1 MRWWMLPLGLVGL
14 ALLAIVVGVVLLS
27 IQDVGRYKEFIAR
40 KVSEKTGRELVI
52 AGDFDLSISFSPSIV
67 ADDVTFQNA
76 AWGSEAEMLKLGHVE
91 AEVELFPM
99 LTGDIRVKRLILE
112 DLDLLLETDANGLG
126 NWEFGERKAGDED
139 EDYDGD
145 GDLPV
150 IEDMR
155 IENALLRFQ
164 NG

>member
-1 MRWWMLPLGLVGL
+1 M
-14 ALLAIVVGVVLLS
+14 
-27 IQDVGRYKEFIAR
+27 
-40 KVSEKTGRELVI
+40 
-52 AGDFDLSISFSPSIV
+52 
-67 ADDVTFQNA
+67 
-76 AWGSEAEMLKLGHVE
+76 
-91 AEVELFPM
+91 
-99 LTGDIRVKRLILE
+99 KRLILE

-155 IENALLRFQ
+155 IKNALLRFQ

>member
-14 ALLAIVVGVVLLS
+14 ALLAIIVGVVLLS
-27 IQDVGRYKEFIAR
+27 VQDVGRYKKFIAR

-67 ADDVTFQNA
+67 ANDVTFQNA

-112 DLDLLLETDANGLG
+112 DLDLLIETNADGLG
-126 NWEFGERKAGDED
+126 NWEFGERKASDED
-139 EDYDGD
+139 EDYDGG

-155 IENALLRFQ
+155 IENALLRF
-164 NG
+164 